1 MEYDRRSFVNEFHQS
16 TRIDDIHGT
25 FNIRITKSFELL
37 NANVTFYFMQG
48 MLQYSS
54 SSAPTKLLQI
64 LLVIY
69 NDTDGDN

>member
-16 TRIDDIHGT
+16 TRIDDIHDI
-25 FNIRITKSFELL
+25 FNILITKSFELL

-48 MLQYSS
+48 MLKYSS
-54 SSAPTKLLQI
+54 SSVPTKLLQI

-69 NDTDGDN
+69 NDPDGDK